1 MKNVYAEETAMG
13 AKDLGDMQT
22 SMLKLETEIS
32 QLANRQYRTGEVEI
46 ETLLAFCTQLR
57 AFSARLFDLQ
67 ARLMR
72 QGNFCTRDEKT
83 DNSSEPECQP

>member
-1 MKNVYAEETAMG
+1 MDAT
-13 AKDLGDMQT
+13 DLGDMQT

-32 QLANRQYRTGEVEI
+32 QLANRQYRTRQVEI
-46 ETLLAFCTQLR
+46 ETLLAFCMQLR

-67 ARLMR
+67 TRLMTR
-72 QGNFCTRDEKT
+72 QGNFCMCDENT

>member
-1 MKNVYAEETAMG
+1 
-13 AKDLGDMQT
+13 MQS

-32 QLANRQYRTGEVEI
+32 QLANRQYRTRQVEI

-57 AFSARLFDLQ
+57 SFSARLFDLQ
-67 ARLMR
+67 TRLMR
-72 QGNFCTRDEKT
+72 QGNFCMCDENT